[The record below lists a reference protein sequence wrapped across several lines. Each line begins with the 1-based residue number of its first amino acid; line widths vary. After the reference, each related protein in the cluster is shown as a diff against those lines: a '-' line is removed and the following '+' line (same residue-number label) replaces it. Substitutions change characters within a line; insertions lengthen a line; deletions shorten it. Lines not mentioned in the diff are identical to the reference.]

1 MKVQMNLSN
10 NLKAKPTDESKLG
23 FGHVFTDHM
32 LMINYTEG
40 RGWHDARVVP
50 YGNLT
55 LDPACQVLHYGQEI
69 FEGMKCYRTPKGEF
83 NLFRPMANFERMN
96 RSAERMG
103 MAQLPVEDAMEGL
116 MALLSADKEWTP
128 HQEGTSLYI
137 RPTMIALDAHLG
149 VSASKTYLYYVIL
162 SPSGAYY
169 ASGLAPVGIYVE
181 DALVRAVRGG
191 VGFAK
196 TGGNYAASILASVNA
211 KHNGYAQVLW
221 LDGVEQR
228 YIEEVGAMNMMF
240 VYGDQRIVTP
250 ALNGSILP
258 GITRDSV
265 LKLGKQM
272 GYGTEEAHMEIHDVI
287 ADIKAGK
294 ITEAFGTGTAAV
306 VSPVNKIC
314 FKGEEIGI
322 GNGSIGKITQK
333 LYDTLTGIQFGKID
347 DPMGWIVK
355 VK

>member
-1 MKVQMNLSN
+1 MKIQMNLSKH
-10 NLKAKPTDESKLG
+10 LKAKPTDESKLG
-23 FGHVFTDHM
+23 FGNYFSDHM

-40 RGWHDARVVP
+40 KGWHDARIEP
-50 YGNLT
+50 YGNLS

-69 FEGMKCYRTPKGEF
+69 FEGMKCYRTPENGF
-83 NLFRPMANFERMN
+83 NLFRPTANFERMA
-96 RSAERMG
+96 RSSERMG
-103 MAQLPVEDAMEGL
+103 MAKLPVEEGMESL
-116 MALLSADKEWTP
+116 LALLNVEKEWTP

-169 ASGLAPVGIYVE
+169 AAGLAPVGIYVE
-181 DALVRAVRGG
+181 DSFVRAVRGG
-191 VGFAK
+191 IGFAK

-211 KHNGYAQVLW
+211 KQSGYAQVLW

-240 VYGDQRIVTP
+240 VYGDERIVTP
-250 ALNGSILP
+250 SLNGSILP

-265 LKLGKQM
+265 LKLSQKL
-272 GYGTEEAHMEIHDVI
+272 GYRTEETKMDIHAVI
-287 ADIKAGK
+287 EDIKAGK

-314 FKGEEIGI
+314 FKSEEVGI
-322 GNGSIGKITQK
+322 GDGGIGKTTMQ
-333 LYDTLTGIQFGKID
+333 LYNTLTGIQFGKSE
-347 DPMGWIVK
+347 DPLNWIVK
-355 VK
+355 VQ